1 MRGWKRW
8 DGARKMILARSR
20 SPTKAVLEELIEVA
34 EEKRDCETDQMKRAK
49 RVKMQEKMLV
59 SFWSMGASNGPS
71 RSAY

>member
-34 EEKRDCETDQMKRAK
+34 EEKRDCETDQMK
-49 RVKMQEKMLV
+49 MQEKMLV